1 MRLSI
6 PSAWNDLSQSGSLLL
21 KSYLRMS
28 LIREDFHYHQSIV
41 TDPIPSCTLSHDLV
55 YFIHSDDH
63 SEITMFTCFS
73 SLSSHSSIDLVRPGT
88 CLSHSPLY
96 HQHLEEG
103 EAQSKAL
110 SKY

>member
-6 PSAWNDLSQSGSLLL
+6 PSAWNDLSQSGSLSL

-28 LIREDFHYHQSIV
+28 LTREDFHPHQSIV
-41 TDPIPSCTLSHDLV
+41 TDPIPSCTLSHDLVYLV

-73 SLSSHSSIDLVRPGT
+73 SLSSH
-88 CLSHSPLY
+88 
-96 HQHLEEG
+96 
-103 EAQSKAL
+103 
-110 SKY
+110 